1 MARRS
6 RPINRVC
13 QCITRM
19 PVTIEEEVVLLY
31 TLYHCGRKPSKGRA
45 TQFIIT
51 NHLLKS
57 YEGDFER
64 VSTGE
69 RRVENRIAWTR
80 QNLKDKG
87 ELSMPDHGTW
97 AITQTG
103 VERVEKIALRSLN
116 WEEPKDKVSALL
128 HEIQWDRFSDEFL
141 KRLKA
146 LGANLKHR
154 QENSGAVPNSR
165 PPQQLPSSAPVQPSD
180 SQRTSS
186 SDICG

>member
-1 MARRS
+1 
-6 RPINRVC
+6 
-13 QCITRM
+13 M

-31 TLYHCGRKPSKGRA
+31 TLYVCGRKPSKGRA

-51 NHLLKS
+51 NHLLKH
-57 YEGDFER
+57 YEGDWEP
-64 VSTGE
+64 VATGE
-69 RRVENRIAWTR
+69 RRVDNRIAWTR

-97 AITQTG
+97 AITQKG
-103 VERVEKIALRSLN
+103 VERIEKIALRSLN
-116 WEEPKDKVSALL
+116 WEEPDDEVSAML

-146 LGANLKHR
+146 LGVDLKRR
-154 QENSGAVPNSR
+154 QEKKGEQGAAPNSR
-165 PPQQLPSSAPVQPSD
+165 PPQQLPTSPAVQSSD

-186 SDICG
+186 SGGCG